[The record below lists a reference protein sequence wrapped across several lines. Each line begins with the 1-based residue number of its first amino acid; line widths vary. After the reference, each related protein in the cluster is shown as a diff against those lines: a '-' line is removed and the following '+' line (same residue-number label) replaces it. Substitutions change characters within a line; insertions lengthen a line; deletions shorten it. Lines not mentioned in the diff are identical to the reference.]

1 MKLQPQMLDA
11 ILFAGFLLGF
21 FILVLILRRVSVN
34 YWTSFNRSVDSEL
47 NRAFVFVSPARLFV
61 ANVIL
66 SLMVALVV
74 WTVMGSPWPAIVI
87 ALLCSALPRVV
98 MRKLRSRRAEQFRQQ
113 LPEAISVLA
122 GGLRAGSSLSGA
134 LSEVANQMPAP
145 VSQEISLALRQS
157 RMGSTLDDA
166 MRSLEKRLPTEE
178 TTLMVGALRIGAHA
192 GGNVASTLDAL
203 SDAMRTKLV
212 LEAKIRALTAQGKL
226 QAWVMGLLPFVVLGA
241 MLLIDPALSE
251 AYFGSVLGWSV
262 LGLVAVL
269 QVVGGLLI
277 RHTVNIQ
284 I

>member
-1 MKLQPQMLDA
+1 MIQPGMLDA
-11 ILFAGFLLGF
+11 ILFAGFMLGF
-21 FILVLILRRVSVN
+21 VILVLLVRRAGVN
-34 YWTSFNRSVDSEL
+34 YWASFNRSVDTEL

-61 ANVIL
+61 ANVL
-66 SLMVALVV
+66 FALFVALVV
-74 WTVMGSPWPAIVI
+74 WSVLGSPWPAIVV
-87 ALLCSALPRVV
+87 ALVCTALPRAI
-98 MRKLRSRRAEQFRQQ
+98 MRKLRDRRTEQFRQQ

-145 VSQEISLALRQS
+145 IGQEISLALRQS

-178 TTLMVGALRIGAHA
+178 TTLMVGALRIGARA

-203 SDAMRTKLV
+203 SDAMRSKLV

-241 MLLIDPALSE
+241 MLMIDPTLSD

-262 LGLVAVL
+262 LALVALL
-269 QVVGGLLI
+269 QIVGGLLI